1 MSVWDYSV
9 AEIGDQLPPLTL
21 GPINKDDL
29 ELYANAS
36 GDQNPIHTDQDFAK
50 KSGLPDVIAHG
61 MLIMSNLGRLLTN
74 SVPQYQIKSF
84 NVQFSNMTYVNQKI
98 ICTGKVL
105 EKNSIDGEE
114 IVTVAL
120 KVEDQQG
127 QKKIIG
133 KAIISISSDI

>member
-61 MLIMSNLGRLLTN
+61 MLIMSYLGRLLTN
-74 SVPQYQIKSF
+74 SVPQYQIKNF

-114 IVTVAL
+114 TVTVAL

-127 QKKIIG
+127 EKKIIG
-133 KAIISISSDI
+133 KAIISSDI

>member
-1 MSVWDYSV
+1 MSVWDYSI

-29 ELYANAS
+29 VLYANAS

-61 MLIMSNLGRLLTN
+61 MLIMSYLGRLLTN
-74 SVPQYQIKSF
+74 SVPQYQIKNF

-127 QKKIIG
+127 EKKIIG
-133 KAIISISSDI
+133 KAIISSDI

>member
-61 MLIMSNLGRLLTN
+61 MLIMSYLGRLLTN
-74 SVPQYQIKSF
+74 SVPQYQIKNF

-133 KAIISISSDI
+133 KAIISSDI